1 VCEDDQVQSFLARV
15 VVSGIA
21 IWIAAAIVP
30 GVQLG
35 EAPFTDQALTVLVVA
50 LIFGAVNAVLGPM
63 LRVLTFPLFVLTL
76 GLFSLV
82 VNALLLWFTA
92 WLAEQVNLA
101 FSVAGFWAAFFG
113 GLVVS
118 LVTVLIGAVTRK

>member
-113 GLVVS
+113 ALVVT
-118 LVTVLIGAVTRK
+118 LVTVVIGALARR

>member
-1 VCEDDQVQSFLARV
+1 MCEDDAVQSFFVRV
-15 VVSGIA
+15 FVSGVG

-30 GVQLG
+30 GVELG

-63 LRVLTFPLFVLTL
+63 LRLLTFPLFVLTL

-82 VNALLLWFTA
+82 VNALLLWFTG
-92 WLAEQVNLA
+92 WLAQQVDLA
-101 FSVAGFWAAFFG
+101 FSVAGFWAAFLG
-113 GLVVS
+113 ALVVT
-118 LVTVLIGAVTRK
+118 LITVVIGAMTRK

>member
-1 VCEDDQVQSFLARV
+1 VQSFLARV

-21 IWIAAAIVP
+21 IWVAAAIVP

-35 EAPFTDQALTVLVVA
+35 EAPFTEQVLTVLVVA

-92 WLAEQVNLA
+92 WLAQQVNLA

-113 GLVVS
+113 ALVVT
-118 LVTVLIGAVTRK
+118 LVTVVIGALARR